1 MAEDA
6 AASDPAKDITAAM
19 RLYLAPDFDS
29 VRVALARVATE
40 LERHGVAPDRI
51 GGAELVL
58 AEVLNNIVEHA
69 FLDMQGRGP
78 ADEPGDGR
86 GGGSDSGPGGV
97 SEGRIEIAVAAVDGR
112 MRCDVRDNG
121 CAMPGGKIPLGSP
134 MTPGLKLSDLP
145 EGGFGWFLIRSLVE
159 ELDYRRDGRENI
171 LSFSIPFDPHR
182 MDA

>member
-1 MAEDA
+1 MAGDA
-6 AASDPAKDITAAM
+6 AASDPEKDITAAM
-19 RLYLAPDFDS
+19 RLYLAPDFES

-69 FLDMQGRGP
+69 FLEAP
-78 ADEPGDGR
+78 H
-86 GGGSDSGPGGV
+86 GG
-97 SEGRIEIAVAAVDGR
+97 SEGRIEISLAATNGR

-121 CAMPGGKIPLGSP
+121 CAMPGGKIPLGRP
-134 MTPGLKLSDLP
+134 LTPGLKLSDLP

-159 ELDYRRDGRENI
+159 ELDYHRDGRENI
-171 LSFSIPFDPHR
+171 LSFSIPFDPHT